1 MSKSILVLWLIIVA
15 SGYAVAMY
23 LMAGNLQASKLQAET
38 EHRARLD
45 PTADETGRTKV
56 DNGVLEKVQLV
67 NQIPVEAG
75 IYVDRIPKL
84 SMPDTNWRVDF
95 YLWFRWWDENIDPGK
110 DFQVIDG
117 EIVTKELK
125 AKFAL
130 DGTRYALYRV
140 VARVSKF
147 FNVSRFPRDDHLLAL
162 RIENARHPI
171 GEMVFIPDVPG
182 SAVSSRVEIP
192 GYEIYDSVIV
202 QKPHSYKTT
211 RGDPRLTNDHK
222 ATYSQLVYGISI
234 KEPGWALYIKMFLG
248 TFASVAICLLSFLIG
263 STQTGPR
270 FSVSIGAFCAAVA
283 SNYLVSQLI
292 PKSGTVGLTDFV
304 TGTSL
309 VTIFLVV
316 LTSTMSL
323 KLLESSDNARLQR
336 NFDFSSLAVFLIGY
350 VTLNIVIAQ
359 AASI

>member
-23 LMAGNLQASKLQAET
+23 LMAGNLQASKLQAQT

-84 SMPDTNWRVDF
+84 SMPDTNWSVDF

-234 KEPGWALYIKMFLG
+234 KQPGWALYIKMFLG

-270 FSVSIGAFCAAVA
+270 FSVSIGAFFAAVA

>member
-1 MSKSILVLWLIIVA
+1 MSKSILVIWLLIVA
-15 SGYAVAMY
+15 LGYALAMY
-23 LMAGNLQASKLQAET
+23 FMAGNLQASKLETET

-45 PTADETGRTKV
+45 PTADERGRTQI
-56 DNGVLEKVQLV
+56 DNGTLGRVKLV
-67 NQIPVEAG
+67 DQIPVEAG

-84 SMPDTNWRVDF
+84 SMPDTIWSVDF
-95 YLWFRWWDENIDPGK
+95 YLWFRWWDETIHPGK

-117 EIVTKELK
+117 EIVTQELK
-125 AKFAL
+125 AEFEL

-162 RIENARHPI
+162 RIENAKHPI
-171 GEMVFIPDVPG
+171 GEMILVPDVPG
-182 SAVSSRVEIP
+182 SAVSSRVQIP
-192 GYEIYDSVIV
+192 GYEIYDSALV

-211 RGDPRLTNDHK
+211 RGDPRLANEHK

-234 KEPGWALYIKMFLG
+234 KKPGWALYIKMFLG

-263 STQTGPR
+263 SSQTGPR
-270 FSVSIGAFCAAVA
+270 FSVCIGAFFAAVA
-283 SNYLVSQLI
+283 SNYVVSQLI
-292 PKSGTVGLTDFV
+292 PKSGTVGLTEFV
-304 TGTSL
+304 TGISL

-323 KLLESSDNARLQR
+323 KLLESSANTRLQR
-336 NFDFSSLAVFLIGY
+336 NFDLSSLAVFLIGY
-350 VTLNIVIAQ
+350 VSLNVVIAQ